1 MRTTLRLFAFLAWL
15 FSPGLYFGAAAAT
28 DVDWSGSWDTRWRDG
43 GARLDLRQ
51 SGDVVNGTYPLYEG
65 AVEAVANSRE
75 LTGKWMA
82 GPRSGSFTFV
92 MGLDGRTF
100 VGRYDNGE
108 WWTGARLSE
117 AAPTLPV
124 DRSDVRE
131 TFRTFIRGGNLANA
145 GLVENLGAAAAV
157 LDVSKWPGPVL
168 SNQRLEIA
176 RNLFDVVS
184 LTTFQIWNLPGPR
197 LPDAAFTVKLHQAG
211 TDAALSLTLRRGT
224 DGNWSIV
231 APTEDELSA
240 ARKALLA
247 RSGGRRPEPSA
258 HLKLQTARDTFIAF
272 QSAFADWDRGGR
284 ERVINTLDTSELFPA
299 TRDYEAQLAAQYLK
313 LTLDRVS
320 TAVPQEIPDD
330 PADRQPYVVFSHPI
344 GAIAIAPVDTGG
356 KVVWRFTPDTL
367 RTIRALYANV
377 EAMPLANARVVE
389 PPTSTFFAE
398 RGWFR
403 RWAPGLMRPVGPVES
418 WQMLA
423 GVLGAFLCL
432 VAATLGTTLLT
443 PVLRWAGGVNTHRA
457 ELALRWPLRLVIA
470 ALLFKLLIPL
480 LGWPEEVRRYSAPI
494 HAVIIG
500 VFGVWAAWYLIDILT
515 QSLSARA
522 RETPSSIDDITISL
536 CVSAIRLA
544 VASAAV
550 GYVATEF
557 SIPTNGIIAGLGLS
571 GLAVAFASKE
581 TLSNVFG
588 AGILMADRPF
598 KKGDLI
604 TAGDIHGTVEQ
615 VGIRST
621 RIRTSEDTQIVVP
634 NGKLSDASINNWG
647 DRKYRLFQAK
657 IRVGYGAT
665 TAQIE
670 RFMAKLQDMF
680 VADKAIAP
688 DRTEVGISALGDSSI
703 EIEANT
709 YLSIVDPRDE
719 RAVRNRLIL
728 EMLRLAETEGIKVG
742 AGPS

>member
-1 MRTTLRLFAFLAWL
+1 
-15 FSPGLYFGAAAAT
+15 
-28 DVDWSGSWDTRWRDG
+28 
-43 GARLDLRQ
+43 
-51 SGDVVNGTYPLYEG
+51 
-65 AVEAVANSRE
+65 
-75 LTGKWMA
+75 
-82 GPRSGSFTFV
+82 
-92 MGLDGRTF
+92 
-100 VGRYDNGE
+100 
-108 WWTGARLSE
+108 
-117 AAPTLPV
+117 
-124 DRSDVRE
+124 
-131 TFRTFIRGGNLANA
+131 
-145 GLVENLGAAAAV
+145 
-157 LDVSKWPGPVL
+157 
-168 SNQRLEIA
+168 
-176 RNLFDVVS
+176 
-184 LTTFQIWNLPGPR
+184 
-197 LPDAAFTVKLHQAG
+197 
-211 TDAALSLTLRRGT
+211 
-224 DGNWSIV
+224 
-231 APTEDELSA
+231 
-240 ARKALLA
+240 
-247 RSGGRRPEPSA
+247 
-258 HLKLQTARDTFIAF
+258 
-272 QSAFADWDRGGR
+272 
-284 ERVINTLDTSELFPA
+284 VINTLDTSELFPA

-457 ELALRWPLRLVIA
+457 ELALRW
-470 ALLFKLLIPL
+470 FLIPL

-657 IRVGYGAT
+657 IRVGYEAT

-719 RAVRNRLIL
+719 RAVRNP
-728 EMLRLAETEGIKVG
+728 EGIKVG